1 MSLLE
6 ILENSSIRRKI
17 IQLFLETTKIINY
30 DNIKKIVK
38 NDTSRPDY
46 HLNLLVENNLI
57 LRTKGRGNYQINEK
71 QIQFLRSYFK
81 IKVPICLLGGLG
93 LELSLYVDI
102 IDALKQISIIPNKYI
117 LITSPEIKKQFENLN
132 SSEKT
137 QMETVM
143 YEYDYQKIL
152 REDYQK
158 VHNVLKNLIQKEI
171 YDFEIICEL
180 TGSTKPVSI
189 ALMALGEQYNLQR
202 IYFSGKKLIWI

>member
-1 MSLLE
+1 MPLFE
-6 ILENSSIRRKI
+6 ILGNNVRKKI
-17 IQLFLETTKIINY
+17 LFEILKTPRNLNY
-30 DNIKKIVK
+30 DNIKEIVK

-71 QIQFLRSYFK
+71 HIQPLRSYFK

-143 YEYDYQKIL
+143 YDFDYQKIL

>member
-1 MSLLE
+1 
-6 ILENSSIRRKI
+6 
-17 IQLFLETTKIINY
+17 
-30 DNIKKIVK
+30 
-38 NDTSRPDY
+38 
-46 HLNLLVENNLI
+46 
-57 LRTKGRGNYQINEK
+57 
-71 QIQFLRSYFK
+71 
-81 IKVPICLLGGLG
+81 LG